1 MVGPRASGG
10 TGFSREGVGGY
21 ATQMM
26 VFKRAL
32 SRLKPVLLTHRMH
45 RMHRMHPSGLAVTR
59 A

>member
-32 SRLKPVLLTHRMH
+32 SRLKPVLLTHRIHSSIACIH
-45 RMHRMHPSGLAVTR
+45 RDWL
-59 A
+59 